1 MLLLF
6 CNSAKS
12 ISVSEIVKVDG
23 ISYKVTYVNTSGG
36 YFNADVYKSD
46 NSGVV
51 TIPRRFTYEGLTG
64 VVTGIHG
71 SAFRNETDLTKV
83 SIPESVSVID
93 GGAFY
98 GCRNLHTVVFDGTS
112 RLKTIGYQ
120 AFGICNALNTFEI
133 PNSVTTIEQGAF
145 QYCHAL
151 TSVTIPSSVQSFGLN
166 TSTSTEA
173 FPAFYHMEG
182 LKAIYVLNP
191 EPIDISEM
199 EFELKD
205 VNNNETIWSIA
216 NTVALYVPRGSKE
229 KYAAAK
235 GWNVF
240 TNIVELGLDISDE
253 HVKSICLDKWDTNN
267 DGIFTEEEAAAV
279 TSIGDTFKNNTD
291 IVSLD
296 VLQYFTGLDSISRYA
311 FYGCTN
317 LASVIIPES
326 VDSIF
331 PHAFRDCPSLTSL
344 NIPANVKYINDSAIR
359 NTGITELTV
368 DENNTIYDSRNNCN
382 AVIET
387 STNTLIVGCNSTVI
401 PDNVVTIGAK
411 AFHSNSF
418 ITTIELPN
426 SVTSIQ
432 NDVFNGCTSLTEI
445 IIPSGVT
452 DIGSNAFKGCTNLVS
467 VTSLATTPP
476 VAGTGAFKNINSD
489 ATLHVP
495 SVSIEEYRKTEPW
508 SNFGSIVALKD
519 GQNNRFI
526 VNDMDVLAGQSF
538 VFPVGM
544 INEIEVTAFQC
555 DVYLPEGITL
565 QTKKG
570 KYDITLDENR
580 KDDHTVTS
588 ALQEDGAVR
597 IIVASLNNSIFS
609 ETSGILF
616 NLNLIV
622 AEGISATLPITI
634 KNIHISDTS
643 GKETILGDVTA
654 NLNVVAYTPG
664 DVNNDGLI
672 LVNDV
677 VTAINYILNVTP
689 ENFVFAAAD
698 MNGDGQILVN
708 DVVQIINTIL
718 GVNSAK
724 ENGARATIT
733 KDADKFYMDDFIIKA
748 GESKQVAIK
757 FDTEN
762 VNPANPSELN
772 YVAFQFDLCL
782 PKGLTVVKKKEMYDF
797 KFNDA
802 RMGEHTFT
810 SSLQA
815 DGSIR
820 VVATSL
826 SNAPF
831 CEKSHDF
838 ILFTLTASDDFAG
851 SHKIAIENINF
862 SDKAGEVYKLPVA
875 TSRVT
880 DDVVNGIS
888 SLDASDN
895 KAIKI
900 YTIDGKCVMKSAIKK
915 GVYIANGK
923 KFYVK

>member
-1 MLLLF
+1 MKVTRNLLVVLMLLLF

-12 ISVSEIVKVDG
+12 ISVSQIVKVGG

-51 TIPRRFTYEGLTG
+51 TIPRQITYDGLTG
-64 VVTGIHG
+64 VVTGILG
-71 SAFRNETDLTKV
+71 SAFQGETDLTKV

-120 AFGICNALNTFEI
+120 AFGLCNTLNTFEI

-173 FPAFYHMEG
+173 FPAFYQMEG

-199 EFELKD
+199 EFEFTN
-205 VNNNETIWSIA
+205 VYNVTIWSIA
-216 NTVALYVPRGSKE
+216 NTVTLYVPRGSKE

-253 HVKSICLDKWDTNN
+253 HVKSICLDKWDTNK

-387 STNTLIVGCNSTVI
+387 STNRLIVGCNSTVI

-418 ITTIELPN
+418 ITTIDLPN

-432 NDVFNGCTSLTEI
+432 NDVFNGCTALTEI

-452 DIGSNAFKGCTNLVS
+452 DIGSNAFKGCTNLAS
-467 VTSLATTPP
+467 VTSLATIPP
-476 VAGTGAFKNINSD
+476 VAGTDAFNKINAD
-489 ATLHVP
+489 ATLYVP
-495 SVSIEEYRKTEPW
+495 KGSKSAYESALGWDLFTNIVETGDDVQEPDPEPDPDPEPNDDTDISAMEDVLYIINSEGFVGSSVTLSLNLKHAMDVSAFQANLFLPEGLEIEKITRGDELKVQDDNEEYIYTFNNSKQEDGSRFLLCYSVSNTPMTVGDINVAKITIKIPEGTAA
-508 SNFGSIVALKD
+508 GSYPIILKNVEMSYGSENKLID
-519 GQNNRFI
+519 YVKSTLI
-526 VNDMDVLAGQSF
+526 VND
-538 VFPVGM
+538 
-544 INEIEVTAFQC
+544 
-555 DVYLPEGITL
+555 YLPGDANGDSRISVT
-565 QTKKG
+565 
-570 KYDITLDENR
+570 DISSIASYLLGT
-580 KDDHTVTS
+580 TPS
-588 ALQEDGAVR
+588 A
-597 IIVASLNNSIFS
+597 
-609 ETSGILF
+609 
-616 NLNLIV
+616 
-622 AEGISATLPITI
+622 
-634 KNIHISDTS
+634 
-643 GKETILGDVTA
+643 
-654 NLNVVAYTPG
+654 
-664 DVNNDGLI
+664 
-672 LVNDV
+672 
-677 VTAINYILNVTP
+677 
-689 ENFVFAAAD
+689 FVEKAAD
-698 MNGDGQILVN
+698 ANGDSRVSVTDISSIAAKL
-708 DVVQIINTIL
+708 L
-718 GVNSAK
+718 G
-724 ENGARATIT
+724 
-733 KDADKFYMDDFIIKA
+733 
-748 GESKQVAIK
+748 
-757 FDTEN
+757 
-762 VNPANPSELN
+762 
-772 YVAFQFDLCL
+772 
-782 PKGLTVVKKKEMYDF
+782 
-797 KFNDA
+797 
-802 RMGEHTFT
+802 
-810 SSLQA
+810 
-815 DGSIR
+815 GS
-820 VVATSL
+820 
-826 SNAPF
+826 SNA
-831 CEKSHDF
+831 KTVH
-838 ILFTLTASDDFAG
+838 
-851 SHKIAIENINF
+851 IEF
-862 SDKAGEVYKLPVA
+862 DE
-875 TSRVT
+875 
-880 DDVVNGIS
+880 
-888 SLDASDN
+888 
-895 KAIKI
+895 
-900 YTIDGKCVMKSAIKK
+900 
-915 GVYIANGK
+915 
-923 KFYVK
+923 

>member
-1 MLLLF
+1 MKVTRNLLVVLMLLLF

-12 ISVSEIVKVDG
+12 ISVSQIVKVGG

-51 TIPRRFTYEGLTG
+51 TIPRQITYDGLTG
-64 VVTGIHG
+64 VVTGILG
-71 SAFRNETDLTKV
+71 SAFQGETDLTKV

-120 AFGICNALNTFEI
+120 AFGLCNTLNTFEI

-191 EPIDISEM
+191 EPIDISDM
-199 EFELKD
+199 EFELKN
-205 VNNNETIWSIA
+205 VNNNVTIWSIA
-216 NTVALYVPRGSKE
+216 NTVTLYVPRGSKE

-253 HVKSICLDKWDTNN
+253 HVKSICLDKWDTNK

-331 PHAFRDCPSLTSL
+331 SHAFRDCPSLTSL
-344 NIPANVKYINDSAIR
+344 NIPANVKYINDAAIR

-418 ITTIELPN
+418 ITTIDLPN

-432 NDVFNGCTSLTEI
+432 NDVFNGCTALTEI
-445 IIPSGVT
+445 IIPSTVT
-452 DIGSNAFKGCTNLVS
+452 SIGSNAFKGCTNLAS

-476 VAGTGAFKNINSD
+476 AAGTDVFININVD
-489 ATLHVP
+489 ATLYVP
-495 SVSIEEYRKTEPW
+495 KGSKSAYESALGWDLFTTIVETGDDVQEPDPEPNPDPDPNPEPNDDTDISAMEDVLYIINSEGFVGSSVTLSLNLKHAMDVSAFQANLFLPEGLEIEKITRGDELKVQDDNEEYIYTFNNSKQEDGSRFLLCYSVSNTPMTVGDINVAKITIKIPEGTAA
-508 SNFGSIVALKD
+508 GSYPIILKNVEMSYGSENKLID
-519 GQNNRFI
+519 YVKSTLI
-526 VNDMDVLAGQSF
+526 VND
-538 VFPVGM
+538 
-544 INEIEVTAFQC
+544 
-555 DVYLPEGITL
+555 YLPGDANGDSRISVT
-565 QTKKG
+565 
-570 KYDITLDENR
+570 DISSIASYLLGT
-580 KDDHTVTS
+580 TPS
-588 ALQEDGAVR
+588 A
-597 IIVASLNNSIFS
+597 
-609 ETSGILF
+609 
-616 NLNLIV
+616 
-622 AEGISATLPITI
+622 
-634 KNIHISDTS
+634 
-643 GKETILGDVTA
+643 
-654 NLNVVAYTPG
+654 
-664 DVNNDGLI
+664 
-672 LVNDV
+672 
-677 VTAINYILNVTP
+677 
-689 ENFVFAAAD
+689 FVEKAAD
-698 MNGDGQILVN
+698 ANGDSRVSVTDISSIAAKL
-708 DVVQIINTIL
+708 L
-718 GVNSAK
+718 G
-724 ENGARATIT
+724 
-733 KDADKFYMDDFIIKA
+733 
-748 GESKQVAIK
+748 
-757 FDTEN
+757 
-762 VNPANPSELN
+762 
-772 YVAFQFDLCL
+772 
-782 PKGLTVVKKKEMYDF
+782 
-797 KFNDA
+797 
-802 RMGEHTFT
+802 
-810 SSLQA
+810 
-815 DGSIR
+815 GS
-820 VVATSL
+820 
-826 SNAPF
+826 SNA
-831 CEKSHDF
+831 KTVH
-838 ILFTLTASDDFAG
+838 
-851 SHKIAIENINF
+851 IEF
-862 SDKAGEVYKLPVA
+862 DE
-875 TSRVT
+875 
-880 DDVVNGIS
+880 
-888 SLDASDN
+888 
-895 KAIKI
+895 
-900 YTIDGKCVMKSAIKK
+900 
-915 GVYIANGK
+915 
-923 KFYVK
+923 

>member
-1 MLLLF
+1 MKVTRNLLVVLMLLLF

-12 ISVSEIVKVDG
+12 ISVSQIVKVGG

-46 NSGVV
+46 NSGFV
-51 TIPRRFTYEGLTG
+51 TIPRQITYDGLTG
-64 VVTGIHG
+64 VVTGILG
-71 SAFRNETDLTKV
+71 SAFQGETDLTKV

-120 AFGICNALNTFEI
+120 AFGLCNTLNTFEI

-173 FPAFYHMEG
+173 FPAFYDMEG

-199 EFELKD
+199 EFELKNA
-205 VNNNETIWSIA
+205 NNNETIWSIA
-216 NTVALYVPRGSKE
+216 NTVTLYVPRGSKE

-240 TNIVELGLDISDE
+240 TNIVELGLDIPDE
-253 HVKSICLDKWDTNN
+253 HVKSICLDKWDTNK
-267 DGIFTEEEAAAV
+267 DGIFTEAEAAAV

-331 PHAFRDCPSLTSL
+331 PHAFQDCPSLTSL
-344 NIPANVKYINDSAIR
+344 NIPANVKYINNAGIR

-368 DENNTIYDSRNNCN
+368 DEDNTIYDSRNNCN

-401 PDNVVTIGAK
+401 PDNVVTIGIK

-452 DIGSNAFKGCTNLVS
+452 DIGSNAFKGCTNLAS

-476 VAGTGAFKNINSD
+476 VAGTDAFNKINAD
-489 ATLHVP
+489 ATLYVP
-495 SVSIEEYRKTEPW
+495 KGSKSAYESALGWDLFTNIVETGDDVQEPDPEPDPDPNPEPNDDTDISAMEDVLYIINSEGFVGSSVTLSLNLKHAMDVSAFQANLFLPEGLEIEKITRGDELKVQDDNEEYIYTFNNSKQEDGSRFLLCYSVSNTPMTVGDINVAKITIKIPEGTAA
-508 SNFGSIVALKD
+508 GSYPIILKNVEMSYGSENKLID
-519 GQNNRFI
+519 YVKSTLI
-526 VNDMDVLAGQSF
+526 VND
-538 VFPVGM
+538 
-544 INEIEVTAFQC
+544 
-555 DVYLPEGITL
+555 YLPGDANGDSRISVT
-565 QTKKG
+565 
-570 KYDITLDENR
+570 DISSIASYLLGT
-580 KDDHTVTS
+580 TPS
-588 ALQEDGAVR
+588 A
-597 IIVASLNNSIFS
+597 
-609 ETSGILF
+609 
-616 NLNLIV
+616 
-622 AEGISATLPITI
+622 
-634 KNIHISDTS
+634 
-643 GKETILGDVTA
+643 
-654 NLNVVAYTPG
+654 
-664 DVNNDGLI
+664 
-672 LVNDV
+672 
-677 VTAINYILNVTP
+677 
-689 ENFVFAAAD
+689 FVEKAAD
-698 MNGDGQILVN
+698 ANGDSRVSVTDISSIAAKL
-708 DVVQIINTIL
+708 L
-718 GVNSAK
+718 G
-724 ENGARATIT
+724 
-733 KDADKFYMDDFIIKA
+733 
-748 GESKQVAIK
+748 
-757 FDTEN
+757 
-762 VNPANPSELN
+762 
-772 YVAFQFDLCL
+772 
-782 PKGLTVVKKKEMYDF
+782 
-797 KFNDA
+797 
-802 RMGEHTFT
+802 
-810 SSLQA
+810 
-815 DGSIR
+815 GS
-820 VVATSL
+820 
-826 SNAPF
+826 SNA
-831 CEKSHDF
+831 KTVH
-838 ILFTLTASDDFAG
+838 
-851 SHKIAIENINF
+851 IEF
-862 SDKAGEVYKLPVA
+862 DE
-875 TSRVT
+875 
-880 DDVVNGIS
+880 
-888 SLDASDN
+888 
-895 KAIKI
+895 
-900 YTIDGKCVMKSAIKK
+900 
-915 GVYIANGK
+915 
-923 KFYVK
+923 

>member
-1 MLLLF
+1 MKVTRNLLVVLMLLLF

-12 ISVSEIVKVDG
+12 ISVSQIVKVGG

-51 TIPRRFTYEGLTG
+51 TIPRQITYDGLTG
-64 VVTGIHG
+64 VVTGILG
-71 SAFRNETDLTKV
+71 SAFQGETDLTKV

-120 AFGICNALNTFEI
+120 AFGLCNTLNTFEI

-173 FPAFYHMEG
+173 FPAFYDMEG

-199 EFELKD
+199 EFEFKNA
-205 VNNNETIWSIA
+205 NNNETIWSIA
-216 NTVALYVPRGSKE
+216 NTVTLYVPRGSKE

-253 HVKSICLDKWDTNN
+253 HVKSICLDKWDTNK

-331 PHAFRDCPSLTSL
+331 PHAFQDCPSLTSL
-344 NIPANVKYINDSAIR
+344 NIPANVKYINNAGIR

-368 DENNTIYDSRNNCN
+368 DEDNTIYDSRNNCN

-401 PDNVVTIGAK
+401 PDNVVTIGIK

-452 DIGSNAFKGCTNLVS
+452 DIGSNAFKGCTNLAS

-476 VAGTGAFKNINSD
+476 VAGTDAFNKINAD
-489 ATLHVP
+489 ATLYVP
-495 SVSIEEYRKTEPW
+495 KGSKSAYESALGWDLFTNIVETGDDVQEPDPEPDPNPEPNPEPNDDTDISAMEDVLYIINSEGFVGSSVTLSLNLKHAMDVSAFQANLFLPEGLEIEKITRGDELKVQDDNEEYIYTFNNSKQEDGSRFLLCYSVSNTPMTVGDINVAKITIKIPEGTAA
-508 SNFGSIVALKD
+508 GSYPIILKNVEMSYGSENKLID
-519 GQNNRFI
+519 YVKSTLI
-526 VNDMDVLAGQSF
+526 VND
-538 VFPVGM
+538 
-544 INEIEVTAFQC
+544 
-555 DVYLPEGITL
+555 YLPGDANGDSRISVT
-565 QTKKG
+565 
-570 KYDITLDENR
+570 DISSIASYLLGT
-580 KDDHTVTS
+580 TPS
-588 ALQEDGAVR
+588 A
-597 IIVASLNNSIFS
+597 
-609 ETSGILF
+609 
-616 NLNLIV
+616 
-622 AEGISATLPITI
+622 
-634 KNIHISDTS
+634 
-643 GKETILGDVTA
+643 
-654 NLNVVAYTPG
+654 
-664 DVNNDGLI
+664 
-672 LVNDV
+672 
-677 VTAINYILNVTP
+677 
-689 ENFVFAAAD
+689 FVEKAAD
-698 MNGDGQILVN
+698 ANGDSRVSVTDISSIAAKL
-708 DVVQIINTIL
+708 L
-718 GVNSAK
+718 G
-724 ENGARATIT
+724 
-733 KDADKFYMDDFIIKA
+733 
-748 GESKQVAIK
+748 
-757 FDTEN
+757 
-762 VNPANPSELN
+762 
-772 YVAFQFDLCL
+772 
-782 PKGLTVVKKKEMYDF
+782 
-797 KFNDA
+797 
-802 RMGEHTFT
+802 
-810 SSLQA
+810 
-815 DGSIR
+815 GS
-820 VVATSL
+820 
-826 SNAPF
+826 SNA
-831 CEKSHDF
+831 KTVH
-838 ILFTLTASDDFAG
+838 
-851 SHKIAIENINF
+851 IEF
-862 SDKAGEVYKLPVA
+862 DE
-875 TSRVT
+875 
-880 DDVVNGIS
+880 
-888 SLDASDN
+888 
-895 KAIKI
+895 
-900 YTIDGKCVMKSAIKK
+900 
-915 GVYIANGK
+915 
-923 KFYVK
+923 

>member
-1 MLLLF
+1 MKVTRNLLVVLMLLLF

-12 ISVSEIVKVDG
+12 ISVSQIVKVGG

-51 TIPRRFTYEGLTG
+51 TIPRQITYDGLTG
-64 VVTGIHG
+64 VVTGILG
-71 SAFRNETDLTKV
+71 SAFQGETDLTKV

-120 AFGICNALNTFEI
+120 AFGLCNTLNTFEI

-173 FPAFYHMEG
+173 FPAFYDMEG

-199 EFELKD
+199 EFELKNA
-205 VNNNETIWSIA
+205 NNNETIWSIA
-216 NTVALYVPRGSKE
+216 NTVTLYVPRGSKE

-253 HVKSICLDKWDTNN
+253 HVKSICLDKWDTNK

-344 NIPANVKYINDSAIR
+344 NIPANVKYINDSGIR

-368 DENNTIYDSRNNCN
+368 DEDNTIYDSRNNCN

-418 ITTIELPN
+418 ITSIELPN

-432 NDVFNGCTSLTEI
+432 NDVFNGCTALTEI

-452 DIGSNAFKGCTNLVS
+452 DIGSNAFKGCTNLAS

-476 VAGTGAFKNINSD
+476 VAGTDAFNKINAD
-489 ATLHVP
+489 ATLYVP
-495 SVSIEEYRKTEPW
+495 KGSKSAYESALGWDLFTNIVETGDDVQEPEPEPDPDPDPNPEPNDDTDISAMEDVLYIINSEGFVGSSVTLSLNLKHAMDVSAFQANLFLPEGLEIEKITRGDELKVQDDNEEYIYTFNNSKQEDGSRFLLCYSVSNTPMTVGDINVAKITIKIPEGTAA
-508 SNFGSIVALKD
+508 GSYPIILKNVEMSYGSENKLID
-519 GQNNRFI
+519 YVKSTLI
-526 VNDMDVLAGQSF
+526 VND
-538 VFPVGM
+538 
-544 INEIEVTAFQC
+544 
-555 DVYLPEGITL
+555 YLPGDANGDSRISVT
-565 QTKKG
+565 
-570 KYDITLDENR
+570 DISSIASYLLGT
-580 KDDHTVTS
+580 TPS
-588 ALQEDGAVR
+588 A
-597 IIVASLNNSIFS
+597 
-609 ETSGILF
+609 
-616 NLNLIV
+616 
-622 AEGISATLPITI
+622 
-634 KNIHISDTS
+634 
-643 GKETILGDVTA
+643 
-654 NLNVVAYTPG
+654 
-664 DVNNDGLI
+664 
-672 LVNDV
+672 
-677 VTAINYILNVTP
+677 
-689 ENFVFAAAD
+689 FVEKAAD
-698 MNGDGQILVN
+698 ANGDSRVSVTDISSIAAKL
-708 DVVQIINTIL
+708 L
-718 GVNSAK
+718 G
-724 ENGARATIT
+724 
-733 KDADKFYMDDFIIKA
+733 
-748 GESKQVAIK
+748 
-757 FDTEN
+757 
-762 VNPANPSELN
+762 
-772 YVAFQFDLCL
+772 
-782 PKGLTVVKKKEMYDF
+782 
-797 KFNDA
+797 
-802 RMGEHTFT
+802 
-810 SSLQA
+810 
-815 DGSIR
+815 GS
-820 VVATSL
+820 
-826 SNAPF
+826 SNA
-831 CEKSHDF
+831 KTVH
-838 ILFTLTASDDFAG
+838 
-851 SHKIAIENINF
+851 IEF
-862 SDKAGEVYKLPVA
+862 DE
-875 TSRVT
+875 
-880 DDVVNGIS
+880 
-888 SLDASDN
+888 
-895 KAIKI
+895 
-900 YTIDGKCVMKSAIKK
+900 
-915 GVYIANGK
+915 
-923 KFYVK
+923 